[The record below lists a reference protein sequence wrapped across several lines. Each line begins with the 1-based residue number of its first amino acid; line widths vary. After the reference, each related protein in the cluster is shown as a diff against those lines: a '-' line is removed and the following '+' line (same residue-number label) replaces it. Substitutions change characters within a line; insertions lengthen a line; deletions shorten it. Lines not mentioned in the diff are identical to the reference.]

1 MQQAPQGM
9 IRKMAQDVGMVQK
22 YHGIIPTLF
31 ENSIPTHVH
40 WKQESK
46 DDIGMVPRLYYR
58 KCYCNKPRKVVLQIA
73 KTHDSLCFNI

>member
-40 WKQESK
+40 
-46 DDIGMVPRLYYR
+46 
-58 KCYCNKPRKVVLQIA
+58 
-73 KTHDSLCFNI
+73 